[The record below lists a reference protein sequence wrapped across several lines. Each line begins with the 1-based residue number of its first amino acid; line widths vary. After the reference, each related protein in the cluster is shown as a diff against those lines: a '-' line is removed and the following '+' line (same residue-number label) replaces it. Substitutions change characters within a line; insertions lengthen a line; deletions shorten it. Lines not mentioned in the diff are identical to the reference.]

1 MLTNNLKLPPIHIH
15 PILFFFLLVAMLTG
29 MLVEFCIIFLI
40 VFIHEL
46 GHYTCARVFRW
57 RIRRIFLWVFGG
69 VMETDEYG
77 TRPLR
82 EEFLVTIAGPL
93 QHIAIYFVIYILDI
107 GAFLPESTLMLAYQ
121 YNSFILIGNL
131 LPIWPLDGGKLV
143 QLSLDSFFSFQVSH
157 KWMIMISVVTIVCVC
172 FYVYSQE
179 WLSLSFVLLM
189 IFLIWENR
197 LEWKR
202 RYFKW
207 WRFIW
212 SRYSE
217 TTKYP
222 KHREIEVPAS
232 ISLLELFRLFKRDTF
247 HRIKVCDQHG
257 KIYWLSERDCLR
269 SYFDQKNIHA
279 SVGQLL
285 TG

>member
-1 MLTNNLKLPPIHIH
+1 MSNLKLPPIHIH
-15 PILFFFLLVAMLTG
+15 PILFFFLLVAILTG
-29 MLVEFCIIFLI
+29 MLVEFFIIFLI
-40 VFIHEL
+40 VSIHEL
-46 GHYTCARVFRW
+46 GHYICARVFRW
-57 RIRRIFLWVFGG
+57 RIRRIFLWIFGG

-77 TRPLR
+77 TRPIR

-93 QHIAIYFVIYILDI
+93 QHIWIYFIIYMLDA
-107 GAFLPESTLMLAYQ
+107 GSLLPESTLVLAYQ
-121 YNSFILIGNL
+121 YNTFILVGNL

-157 KWMIMISVVTIVCVC
+157 KWMIMISVVTIVFVSI
-172 FYVYSQE
+172 YVYSQA

-189 IFLIWENR
+189 IFLFWENR

-207 WRFIW
+207 WRFLW

-217 TTKYP
+217 TTKFR

-232 ISLLELFRLFKRDTF
+232 ISLLDLFRLFKRDTF
-247 HRIKVCDQHG
+247 HRIKVYDQHG
-257 KIYWLSERDCLR
+257 KVYWLSERDCLQ
-269 SYFDQKNIHA
+269 SYFDQKNIHLV
-279 SVGQLL
+279 VGQLL